1 MRDEGVI
8 DSFFSSRKESIVS
21 GRDDK
26 FKTQGYAEIVNL
38 QPTVFA
44 ELQNI
49 CVWVTNLSFGR
60 FFNDVARQNM
70 QQDILKRV
78 IMAKQAV
85 GGPLKI

>member
-8 DSFFSSRKESIVS
+8 DSFFSSRKESIVA

-38 QPTVFA
+38 QPTEFA

-49 CVWVTNLSFGR
+49 RVWVTNLSFGR

>member
-38 QPTVFA
+38 QPTEFA

-49 CVWVTNLSFGR
+49 RVWVTNVSFGR

>member
-1 MRDEGVI
+1 MI

-38 QPTVFA
+38 QLTEFA

-49 CVWVTNLSFGR
+49 RVWVTNLSFGR

>member
-38 QPTVFA
+38 QLTEFA

-49 CVWVTNLSFGR
+49 RVWVTNLSFGR